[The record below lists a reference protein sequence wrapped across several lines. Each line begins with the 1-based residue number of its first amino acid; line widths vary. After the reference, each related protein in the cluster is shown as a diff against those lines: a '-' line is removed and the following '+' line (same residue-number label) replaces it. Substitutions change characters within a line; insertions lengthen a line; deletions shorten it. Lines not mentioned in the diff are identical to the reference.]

1 MAVNIDTSNIGEND
15 NQTYYSGT
23 VTTSQEYI
31 YARPQDNFLFQNT
44 GSAPLLIEIG
54 NGKINLDPGETEGTN
69 TVASKFKVV
78 GASTFR
84 VLSQNHINVNDA
96 IKDLY
101 ASGGGGGGGI
111 NETAVNALIDAK
123 IAPLTNPVTAS
134 LTITGT
140 TPALSN
146 NALEVGQTLTAVNFS
161 WSIGNYTNAK
171 SARIYNISGSASV
184 TSITPAAS
192 GTYNATGLSIV
203 KSSPGTQQYRLEVTD
218 KNDKVTNSSTQT
230 INWYYP
236 VFYGSSS
243 SATLDATGITG
254 LANRRPQ
261 VNMNGTYAFTG
272 GGTNYKYICI
282 PALFTTVNMFDN
294 ATGFAFPL
302 TEQAGGNIDV
312 DVNGVTVAYKVLRSN
327 NQIGDATARN

>member
-84 VLSQNHINVNDA
+84 VLSQNHINVNYA

-192 GTYNATGLSIV
+192 GTHTEAVSIT
-203 KSSPGTQQYRLEVTD
+203 KSAPGNQQYRLEVTD
-218 KNDKVTNSSTQT
+218 KLDRVINSSTQT
-230 INWYYP
+230 INWCYP
-236 VFYGSSS
+236 TYFGKSSS
-243 SATLDATGITG
+243 TSLDEAGIKALATKTLRAGK
-254 LANRRPQ
+254 A
-261 VNMNGTYAFTG
+261 GTYAITAGEGYRYIVYDKSF
-272 GGTNYKYICI
+272 GTTAQFIDSN
-282 PALFTTVNMFDN
+282 
-294 ATGFAFPL
+294 TGFAVDM
-302 TEQAGGNIDV
+302 QAPAEV
-312 DVNGVTVAYKVLRSN
+312 DITINGVTRTMYVYRSTNILNSAN
-327 NQIGDATARN
+327 NIVIA